1 MSIKHQNIAIA
12 VSFFLILGFAVY
24 KIENTSPPPLTNKWY
39 GEYCRANSDWCEYR
53 DGEGD
58 TCPVQ
63 LNNRD
68 AVTSINLRLKDN
80 SCVVQG
86 DNES

>member
-1 MSIKHQNIAIA
+1 MNIVHQNIAIA
-12 VSFFLILGFAVY
+12 VSFFLVLGVAVY
-24 KIENTSPPPLTNKWY
+24 KTASTPTPQPQSKWY
-39 GEYCRANSDWCEYR
+39 GEYCASNSDWCEYR

-58 TCPVQ
+58 TCPIQ

-68 AVTSINLRLKDN
+68 AVTSINLRLKDG

-86 DNES
+86 DVK